1 MSSHLQR
8 HVGKCGVSV
17 TSPLLLFFVLLFPL
31 CTCVKAQ
38 KKQQSTL
45 YTRKRDPSSSSLA
58 FSTNQTRKE
67 KRTREEIVWQLAS
80 LPLFFPTS
88 FRCCCHSWE
97 SLRFIFPEA
106 FLLAFWE
113 TWLCAGEDPA
123 SVCVNVCVLS
133 RAQCCSAKQNSFWLR
148 CGPFFPGT
156 EARLL
161 GRQVLRCPSY
171 ASFRGPLPL
180 SFPYAHLLAR
190 DRKGNFHQKY
200 FYFSTK

>member
-67 KRTREEIVWQLAS
+67 KRTREDIVWQLAS
-80 LPLFFPTS
+80 LPLSHFLPVLLSLMGVTAIHLSGS
-88 FRCCCHSWE
+88 F
-97 SLRFIFPEA
+97 SLGCLGKLVVCGRGSS
-106 FLLAFWE
+106 LG
-113 TWLCAGEDPA
+113 LCQR
-123 SVCVNVCVLS
+123 VCAIARAVL
-133 RAQCCSAKQNSFWLR
+133 
-148 CGPFFPGT
+148 
-156 EARLL
+156 
-161 GRQVLRCPSY
+161 
-171 ASFRGPLPL
+171 
-180 SFPYAHLLAR
+180 
-190 DRKGNFHQKY
+190 
-200 FYFSTK
+200 